1 MVLDTSALLAVLFD
15 EPGAEGLEAAIES
28 DPVRII
34 SAATLLETSV
44 VVEARFGEAG
54 GRELDLLIHKAAI
67 ETVPVTA
74 DQVEIARHGFRMF
87 GKGRHAAGLNFGD
100 CFSYSL
106 ARSLGERLLFQGDDF
121 ARTDVPSVL

>member
-34 SAATLLETSV
+34 SAATLLETSI
-44 VVEARFGEAG
+44 VVEARLGEAG

-100 CFSYSL
+100 CFSYAL
-106 ARSLGERLLFQGDDF
+106 ARSSGERLLFQGEDF